1 MLVVVDSVGIE
12 MNFAKDL
19 EEESDVVVYT
29 KLPGG
34 FYINTPVGHYNP
46 DWAIVFKEGPEIKH
60 IYFVAETKGS
70 LSESQLR
77 DSEKS
82 KIECARRHFQT
93 IGDSSVPYGIVTKY
107 ADLSDIITK

>member
-1 MLVVVDSVGIE
+1 MD
-12 MNFAKDL
+12 FAKAL
-19 EEESDVVVYT
+19 EIESDVVVYT

-46 DWAIVFKEGPEIKH
+46 DWAIVFKEGSDIKR

-77 DSEKS
+77 ESEKS
-82 KIECARRHFQT
+82 KIECARRHFNT
-93 IGDSSVPYGIVTKY
+93 IADSSVSYGVVTKY
-107 ADLSDIITK
+107 SELRDIITK